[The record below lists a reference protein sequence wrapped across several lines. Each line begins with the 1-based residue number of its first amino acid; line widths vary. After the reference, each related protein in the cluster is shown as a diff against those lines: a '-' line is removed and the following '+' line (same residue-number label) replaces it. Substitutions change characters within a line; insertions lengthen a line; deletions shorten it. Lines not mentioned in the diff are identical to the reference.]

1 MLGISDD
8 RTKIYIHSIDFT
20 TKEEEVESIKSSL
33 ENVVRRSRRKLMNY
47 NIILIIALVIV
58 ALSMLGMLVRV
69 IIGPSLADRVVALDA
84 MGIQLMAIVAL
95 FSIFLGTKYMIV
107 AILLIGILAFLGTAV
122 FAKYMD
128 KGKVIENDNDDR
140 H

>member
-1 MLGISDD
+1 
-8 RTKIYIHSIDFT
+8 
-20 TKEEEVESIKSSL
+20 
-33 ENVVRRSRRKLMNY
+33 MNY

-95 FSIFLGTKYMIV
+95 FSIFLGTKYMMV

-128 KGKVIENDNDDR
+128 KGKVIEHDNNDR

>member
-1 MLGISDD
+1 
-8 RTKIYIHSIDFT
+8 
-20 TKEEEVESIKSSL
+20 
-33 ENVVRRSRRKLMNY
+33 
-47 NIILIIALVIV
+47 
-58 ALSMLGMLVRV
+58 MLVRV

>member
-1 MLGISDD
+1 
-8 RTKIYIHSIDFT
+8 
-20 TKEEEVESIKSSL
+20 
-33 ENVVRRSRRKLMNY
+33 MNY
-47 NIILIIALVIV
+47 NIILVIALVIV

-95 FSIFLGTKYMIV
+95 FSIFLGTKYMMV

-128 KGKVIENDNDDR
+128 KGKVIEHDNND
-140 H
+140 HH

>member
-1 MLGISDD
+1 
-8 RTKIYIHSIDFT
+8 
-20 TKEEEVESIKSSL
+20 
-33 ENVVRRSRRKLMNY
+33 MNY
-47 NIILIIALVIV
+47 NIILVIALVIV

-69 IIGPSLADRVVALDA
+69 IIGPSLADRVVVLDA

-95 FSIFLGTKYMIV
+95 FSIFLGTKYMMV

-128 KGKVIENDNDDR
+128 KGKVIEHDNNDR

>member
-1 MLGISDD
+1 
-8 RTKIYIHSIDFT
+8 
-20 TKEEEVESIKSSL
+20 
-33 ENVVRRSRRKLMNY
+33 MNY
-47 NIILIIALVIV
+47 NIVLIIALGIV
-58 ALSMLGMLVRV
+58 ALSMIGMLVRV

-95 FSIFLGTKYMIV
+95 FSIFLGTKYMMV

-128 KGKVIENDNDDR
+128 KGKVIEHDNNDR

>member
-1 MLGISDD
+1 
-8 RTKIYIHSIDFT
+8 
-20 TKEEEVESIKSSL
+20 
-33 ENVVRRSRRKLMNY
+33 MNY
-47 NIILIIALVIV
+47 NIILIVALVIV

>member
-1 MLGISDD
+1 
-8 RTKIYIHSIDFT
+8 
-20 TKEEEVESIKSSL
+20 
-33 ENVVRRSRRKLMNY
+33 MNY

-95 FSIFLGTKYMIV
+95 FSIFLGTKYMMV

-128 KGKVIENDNDDR
+128 KGKVIEHDNDD
-140 H
+140 HH

>member
-1 MLGISDD
+1 
-8 RTKIYIHSIDFT
+8 
-20 TKEEEVESIKSSL
+20 
-33 ENVVRRSRRKLMNY
+33 MNY
-47 NIILIIALVIV
+47 NVILIVALVIV
-58 ALSMLGMLVRV
+58 TLSMFGMLVRV

-95 FSIFLGTKYMIV
+95 FSIFLGTKYMMV

-128 KGKVIENDNDDR
+128 KGKVIERDNE
-140 H
+140 HHH

>member
-1 MLGISDD
+1 
-8 RTKIYIHSIDFT
+8 
-20 TKEEEVESIKSSL
+20 
-33 ENVVRRSRRKLMNY
+33 MNY

-95 FSIFLGTKYMIV
+95 FSIFLGTKYMMV

-128 KGKVIENDNDDR
+128 KGKVIEHDNDDR

>member
-1 MLGISDD
+1 
-8 RTKIYIHSIDFT
+8 
-20 TKEEEVESIKSSL
+20 
-33 ENVVRRSRRKLMNY
+33 MNY

>member
-1 MLGISDD
+1 
-8 RTKIYIHSIDFT
+8 
-20 TKEEEVESIKSSL
+20 
-33 ENVVRRSRRKLMNY
+33 MNY
-47 NIILIIALVIV
+47 NIILIVALVIV

-95 FSIFLGTKYMIV
+95 FSIFLGTKYMMV

-128 KGKVIENDNDDR
+128 KGKVIEHDNND
-140 H
+140 HH

>member
-1 MLGISDD
+1 MD
-8 RTKIYIHSIDFT
+8 
-20 TKEEEVESIKSSL
+20 
-33 ENVVRRSRRKLMNY
+33 Y

>member
-1 MLGISDD
+1 
-8 RTKIYIHSIDFT
+8 
-20 TKEEEVESIKSSL
+20 
-33 ENVVRRSRRKLMNY
+33 MNY

-128 KGKVIENDNDDR
+128 KGKVIENDNDNR

>member
-1 MLGISDD
+1 
-8 RTKIYIHSIDFT
+8 
-20 TKEEEVESIKSSL
+20 
-33 ENVVRRSRRKLMNY
+33 MNY
-47 NIILIIALVIV
+47 NIILVIALVIV

-95 FSIFLGTKYMIV
+95 FSIFLGTKYMMV

-128 KGKVIENDNDDR
+128 KGKVIELDNNDR

>member
-1 MLGISDD
+1 
-8 RTKIYIHSIDFT
+8 
-20 TKEEEVESIKSSL
+20 
-33 ENVVRRSRRKLMNY
+33 MNY
-47 NIILIIALVIV
+47 NIILVIALVIV

-95 FSIFLGTKYMIV
+95 FSIFLGTKYMMV

-128 KGKVIENDNDDR
+128 KGKVIERDSKNR

>member
-1 MLGISDD
+1 
-8 RTKIYIHSIDFT
+8 
-20 TKEEEVESIKSSL
+20 
-33 ENVVRRSRRKLMNY
+33 MNY
-47 NIILIIALVIV
+47 NIILVIALVII

-95 FSIFLGTKYMIV
+95 FSIFLGTKYMMV

-128 KGKVIENDNDDR
+128 KGKVIEHDNNDR